1 MKSTARVFFQND
13 RLWLAIWLVGLT
25 ALWLWNT
32 AFLNRPAFAQLRA
45 ASLNT
50 LLVGAI
56 VVVLATLLGWLS
68 ALALHACEES
78 RRRMPARR
86 SAALGHTGV
95 PHLLLTFVLNL
106 IRSVPQI
113 VGILIGY
120 VVLTLLIQEE
130 ILRNRYVQLLWIA
143 VAISLFVFLEISD
156 LIRERIKHYR
166 SLDFYDAMLSCGV
179 SERRIINNE
188 ILWKNSRAHL
198 LNKLIATFGST
209 VFLLC
214 SIDFII
220 SVGLSTDVSLSN
232 FPITLGGLL
241 AKLDSKQDILAI
253 GAVFTEPSSF
263 SSLFF
268 EHLQGV
274 STAFTIVFTLLCL
287 YKISNG
293 LVKRLRL

>member
-1 MKSTARVFFQND
+1 VKSSRLLSQKD
-13 RLWLAIWLVGLT
+13 KLWLAIWLGGLA

-50 LLVGAI
+50 LLVG
-56 VVVLATLLGWLS
+56 VVVVALATLLGWLT
-68 ALALHACEES
+68 AVALHLLEEA
-78 RRRMPARR
+78 RRRIPQ
-86 SAALGHTGV
+86 
-95 PHLLLTFVLNL
+95 LLLAFVLNL

-113 VGILIGY
+113 VGVLIGY
-120 VVLTLLIQEE
+120 VILTMLIQQE

-143 VAISLFVFLEISD
+143 LAMSAFVFLEISD

-166 SLDFYDAMLSCGV
+166 SLDFYDAMLSCGI

-198 LNKLIATFGST
+198 LNKLIAIFGT
-209 VFLLC
+209 TIFLLC

-253 GAVFTEPSSF
+253 GAVFTDPSSF
-263 SSLFF
+263 PSLFF

-293 LVKRLRL
+293 LVQRLRL

>member
-1 MKSTARVFFQND
+1 MTTTLFEKKD
-13 RLWLAIWLVGLT
+13 KLWLAIWLGGL
-25 ALWLWNT
+25 AVLWLWNT

-50 LLVGAI
+50 LLVGAS
-56 VVVLATLLGWLS
+56 VVVFATLLGWMS
-68 ALALHACEES
+68 AVALHFLEQ
-78 RRRMPARR
+78 ARR
-86 SAALGHTGV
+86 PIAQI
-95 PHLLLTFVLNL
+95 LLLFALNL

-120 VVLTLLIQEE
+120 VALTLLIQED

-143 VAISLFVFLEISD
+143 IAISLFVFLEITD

-166 SLDFYDAMLSCGV
+166 SLDFYDAMLSCGI

-198 LNKLIATFGST
+198 LNKLIAIFGT
-209 VFLLC
+209 TIFLLC

-253 GAVFTEPSSF
+253 GAVFTDPSSF
-263 SSLFF
+263 PSLFF

-293 LVKRLRL
+293 LVQRLRL

>member
-1 MKSTARVFFQND
+1 LTTTLFEKKD
-13 RLWLAIWLVGLT
+13 KLWLAIWLGGL
-25 ALWLWNT
+25 AVLWLWNT

-50 LLVGAI
+50 LLVGAS
-56 VVVLATLLGWLS
+56 VVVFATLLGWMS
-68 ALALHACEES
+68 AVALHFLEQ
-78 RRRMPARR
+78 ARR
-86 SAALGHTGV
+86 PIAQI
-95 PHLLLTFVLNL
+95 LLLFALNL

-120 VVLTLLIQEE
+120 VALTLLIQED

-143 VAISLFVFLEISD
+143 IAISLFVFLEITD

-166 SLDFYDAMLSCGV
+166 SLDFYDAMLSCGI

-198 LNKLIATFGST
+198 LNKLIAIFGT
-209 VFLLC
+209 TIFLLC

-253 GAVFTEPSSF
+253 GAVFTDPSSF
-263 SSLFF
+263 PSLFF

-293 LVKRLRL
+293 LVQRLRL

>member
-1 MKSTARVFFQND
+1 MTTTLFEKKD
-13 RLWLAIWLVGLT
+13 KLWLAIWLGGLA

-50 LLVGAI
+50 LLVGAS
-56 VVVLATLLGWLS
+56 VVVFAMLLGWMS
-68 ALALHACEES
+68 AVALHFLEQS
-78 RRRMPARR
+78 RRRVAQI
-86 SAALGHTGV
+86 
-95 PHLLLTFVLNL
+95 LLLFALNL

-120 VVLTLLIQEE
+120 VALTLLIQEDV
-130 ILRNRYVQLLWIA
+130 LRNRYVQLLWIA
-143 VAISLFVFLEISD
+143 IAISLFVFLEITD
-156 LIRERIKHYR
+156 LIRERIKQYR
-166 SLDFYDAMLSCGV
+166 SLDFYDAMLSCGI

-198 LNKLIATFGST
+198 LNKLIAIFGT
-209 VFLLC
+209 TIFLLC

-253 GAVFTEPSSF
+253 GAVFTDPSSF
-263 SSLFF
+263 PSLFF

-293 LVKRLRL
+293 LVQRLRL

>member
-1 MKSTARVFFQND
+1 MTTTLFEKKD
-13 RLWLAIWLVGLT
+13 KLWLAIWLGGL
-25 ALWLWNT
+25 AAMWMWNT

-50 LLVGAI
+50 LLVGAS
-56 VVVLATLLGWLS
+56 VVVVAMLLGWMS
-68 ALALHACEES
+68 AVALHSLEQS
-78 RRRMPARR
+78 RRRIAQI
-86 SAALGHTGV
+86 
-95 PHLLLTFVLNL
+95 LLLFALNL

-120 VVLTLLIQEE
+120 VALTLLIQEDV
-130 ILRNRYVQLLWIA
+130 LRNRYVQLLWIA
-143 VAISLFVFLEISD
+143 IAISLFVFLEITD

-166 SLDFYDAMLSCGV
+166 SLDFYDAMLSCGI

-198 LNKLIATFGST
+198 LNKLIAIFGT
-209 VFLLC
+209 TIFLLC

-253 GAVFTEPSSF
+253 GAVFTDPSSF
-263 SSLFF
+263 PSLFF

-293 LVKRLRL
+293 LVQRLRL

>member
-1 MKSTARVFFQND
+1 MNSSRWLSHKD
-13 RLWLAIWLVGLT
+13 KLWLAIWLGGL
-25 ALWLWNT
+25 AGLWLWNT

-50 LLVGAI
+50 LLVGAS
-56 VVVLATLLGWLS
+56 VVVFATLLGWMS
-68 ALALHACEES
+68 AVALHFLEHS
-78 RRRMPARR
+78 RRPIAQI
-86 SAALGHTGV
+86 
-95 PHLLLTFVLNL
+95 LLMFALNL

-120 VVLTLLIQEE
+120 VALTLLIQED

-143 VAISLFVFLEISD
+143 IAISLFVFLEISD
-156 LIRERIKHYR
+156 LIRERIRHYR
-166 SLDFYDAMLSCGV
+166 SLDFYDAMLSCGI

-198 LNKLIATFGST
+198 LNKLIAIFGT
-209 VFLLC
+209 TIFLLC

-253 GAVFTEPSSF
+253 GAVFTKPSSF
-263 SSLFF
+263 PSLFF

-293 LVKRLRL
+293 LVQRLRL

>member
-1 MKSTARVFFQND
+1 MKSSRLLSQKD
-13 RLWLAIWLVGLT
+13 KLWLAIWLGGLA

-50 LLVGAI
+50 LLVG
-56 VVVLATLLGWLS
+56 VVVVALATLLGWLT
-68 ALALHACEES
+68 AVALHLLEEA
-78 RRRMPARR
+78 RRRIPQ
-86 SAALGHTGV
+86 
-95 PHLLLTFVLNL
+95 LLLAFVLNL

-113 VGILIGY
+113 VGVLIGY
-120 VVLTLLIQEE
+120 VILTMLIQQE

-143 VAISLFVFLEISD
+143 LAMSAFVFLEISD

-166 SLDFYDAMLSCGV
+166 SLDFYDAMLSCGI

-198 LNKLIATFGST
+198 LNKLIAIFGT
-209 VFLLC
+209 TIFLLC

-253 GAVFTEPSSF
+253 GAVFTDPSSF
-263 SSLFF
+263 PSLFF

-293 LVKRLRL
+293 LVQRLRL